1 MPRRSRTG
9 SRGSRLDAGG
19 EGSENPDMRPLLVFV
34 LAGYVLTGIAAA
46 QSLGEVA
53 RREEARRKA
62 VTSGGKVYTGDSL
75 RPDAA
80 PAAPTA
86 APTPAPASPEKPA
99 TAAQAATPDAAD
111 AAKKDEKSWRQR
123 ISAER
128 DALSRAEL
136 FAESLQSRI
145 NALTADFAARD
156 DPFQR
161 NQIGGDRQKAL
172 SELDRVRKEI
182 TQHTKAISDI
192 QEEARKAGV
201 PAGWVR

>member
-1 MPRRSRTG
+1 
-9 SRGSRLDAGG
+9 
-19 EGSENPDMRPLLVFV
+19 MRPLLVFV

-46 QSLGEVA
+46 QSLGNVA
-53 RREEARRKA
+53 RQEEARRKA
-62 VTSGGKVYTGDSL
+62 VKSGGKVYTGDSL
-75 RPDAA
+75 KSE
-80 PAAPTA
+80 PASATPSPPA
-86 APTPAPASPEKPA
+86 TPAPAGTDNAAADKAAPSGQA
-99 TAAQAATPDAAD
+99 TAVEDP
-111 AAKKDEKSWRQR
+111 KKDEKAWRQR

-156 DPFQR
+156 DPYQR

-182 TQHTKAISDI
+182 AEHTKNISDI

>member
-1 MPRRSRTG
+1 
-9 SRGSRLDAGG
+9 
-19 EGSENPDMRPLLVFV
+19 MRPLLVFV

-62 VTSGGKVYTGDSL
+62 VTSGGKVYTGDTL
-75 RPDAA
+75 KVEA
-80 PAAPTA
+80 PPAPSPTATPAPTA
-86 APTPAPASPEKPA
+86 PENVAAAAPKPAS
-99 TAAQAATPDAAD
+99 TAADD
-111 AAKKDEKSWRQR
+111 SKKDEKSWRQR

-156 DPFQR
+156 DPYQR

-182 TQHTKAISDI
+182 TQHTKTISDI

>member
-1 MPRRSRTG
+1 
-9 SRGSRLDAGG
+9 
-19 EGSENPDMRPLLVFV
+19 MRPLLVFV
-34 LAGYVLTGIAAA
+34 LAGFVLTGIAAA
-46 QSLGEVA
+46 QSLGDVA

-62 VTSGGKVYTGDSL
+62 VKSGGKVYTGDSL
-75 RPDAA
+75 KVEAPPAPSPTA
-80 PAAPTA
+80 TPPAAPENVAAA
-86 APTPAPASPEKPA
+86 APKP
-99 TAAQAATPDAAD
+99 DSNAAD
-111 AAKKDEKSWRQR
+111 DPKKDEKYWRQR
-123 ISAER
+123 IGAER

-182 TQHTKAISDI
+182 TQHTKTISDI